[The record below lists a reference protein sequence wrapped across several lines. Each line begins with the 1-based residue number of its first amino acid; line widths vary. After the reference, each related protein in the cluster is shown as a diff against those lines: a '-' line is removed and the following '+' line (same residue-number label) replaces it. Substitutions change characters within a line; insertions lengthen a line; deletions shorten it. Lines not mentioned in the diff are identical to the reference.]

1 MASLLPARVDA
12 QNAELTG
19 VTCIQSAIDRHTLI
33 TVGQHVATLVEWAEI
48 RIPPFL
54 VDYHGIL
61 FRQKNYVVFVLVR
74 GK

>member
-33 TVGQHVATLVEWAEI
+33 VGQYVAALVECADI

-54 VDYHGIL
+54 VDDHGTL
-61 FRQKNYVVFVLVR
+61 F
-74 GK
+74 